1 MAWLGLY
8 EKAIPKD
15 IPWNERLEIV
25 KKLGFD
31 FMEISID
38 ESDERLNR
46 LDWTIQQKRE
56 LVALS
61 QDTGVRIPSM
71 CLSGHR
77 RFPFGSKDTKTVSKA
92 HEIMDKALD
101 FALDCGIRNIQMA
114 GYDVYYEDSTPRSKD
129 QFKENLVRSVEK
141 AAERQVMLSIE
152 IMDYPFMNSIHR
164 YADITKDIQSP
175 WLTVYPD
182 VGNLTAWWNNI
193 PDEFETYI
201 SQISAIHLKDTL
213 PVTPKSLGQFRD
225 LSLGEGTVDFTELF
239 TTLKNVNYQGAFVI
253 ELWGDNSTDYYSS
266 ILQSKEFVLQ
276 KMKDALYNIKR

>member
-77 RFPFGSKDTKTVSKA
+77 RFPFGSKDTKTVAKA

-129 QFKENLVRSVEK
+129 QFKENLARSVEK